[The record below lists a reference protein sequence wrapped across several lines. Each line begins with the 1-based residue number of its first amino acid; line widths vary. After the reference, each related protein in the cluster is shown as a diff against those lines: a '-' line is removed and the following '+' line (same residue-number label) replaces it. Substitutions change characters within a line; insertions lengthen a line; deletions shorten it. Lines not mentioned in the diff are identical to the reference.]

1 MAYLLQAVTRTIKGK
16 KTREEGKLPA
26 VTYGAGN
33 ETVSLDLNY
42 ADFLKL
48 YKQAGDSSLIDLEI
62 DGKGVGKVL
71 VHEVQ
76 RDPVKDTPTHIDLRR
91 IDMNKLMQAPV
102 VLHFVGE
109 APAVK
114 AMGGTLVQTLTTVT
128 VECLPK
134 DLVSF
139 IEVNLS
145 NLKTF
150 EDLVKVKDLVLS
162 AGLKVVAPQGEALV
176 VKVIAAMTEEEI
188 KAMEDAGKNLDVSK
202 IESADKKKEDEAVA
216 EGEAATGD
224 KKAGDKKV
232 EEKKPAE
239 KK

>member
-1 MAYLLQAVTRTIKGK
+1 MAYLLQAVTRTIKGA
-16 KTREEGKLPA
+16 KTREQGKLPA

-42 ADFLKL
+42 SDFLKL

-62 DGKGVGKVL
+62 DGKNVGKVL

-91 IDMNKLMQAPV
+91 IDMNKVMQAPV
-102 VLHFVGE
+102 VLHFIGE

-114 AMGGTLVQTLTTVT
+114 ALGGTLVQNLSMVT

-139 IEVNLS
+139 IEVSLDG
-145 NLKTF
+145 LKTF
-150 EDLVKVKDLVLS
+150 DDLVKVKDLVLS
-162 AGLKVVAPQGEALV
+162 PGLKVVAPHGDALV
-176 VKVIAAMTEEEI
+176 VKVTASLTEDEI

-202 IESADKKKEDEAVA
+202 IETAGKKKEEEEAPA
-216 EGEAATGD
+216 EGAAAE
-224 KKAGDKKV
+224 KKAD
-232 EEKKPAE
+232 EKKPAE

>member
-1 MAYLLQAVTRTIKGK
+1 MAYLLKAVTRTIKGK
-16 KTREEGKLPA
+16 KTREQGALPA

-33 ETVSLDLNY
+33 ETVSLDLNNG
-42 ADFLKL
+42 DFLKL
-48 YKQAGDSSLIDLEI
+48 YKLAGDSSLIDLEI
-62 DGKGVGKVL
+62 DGKNVGKVL

-76 RDPVKDTPTHIDLRR
+76 YHPVKDVPTHVDLRR
-91 IDMNKLMQAPV
+91 IDMNKMMQAPV
-102 VLHFVGE
+102 VLHFIGE

-114 AMGGTLVQTLTTVT
+114 AMGGTLVQNLSQVT

-139 IEVNLS
+139 IEVDLGT
-145 NLKTF
+145 LKSF

-162 AGLKVVAPQGEALV
+162 EGLTVVTPHGDALV
-176 VKVIAAMTEEEI
+176 VKVAASLTEDEI
-188 KAMEDAGKNLDVSK
+188 KALEDAGKNLDVNK
-202 IESADKKKEDEAVA
+202 IESSGKKKEEEGAA
-216 EGEAATGD
+216 GEAAKPGE
-224 KKAGDKKV
+224 KKA

>member
-1 MAYLLQAVTRTIKGK
+1 
-16 KTREEGKLPA
+16 
-26 VTYGAGN
+26 
-33 ETVSLDLNY
+33 
-42 ADFLKL
+42 
-48 YKQAGDSSLIDLEI
+48 
-62 DGKGVGKVL
+62 
-71 VHEVQ
+71 
-76 RDPVKDTPTHIDLRR
+76 
-91 IDMNKLMQAPV
+91 MNKMMQAPV

-114 AMGGTLVQTLTTVT
+114 AMGGTLVQTLSAVT

-162 AGLKVVAPQGEALV
+162 EGLKVVAPQGEALV

-202 IESADKKKEDEAVA
+202 IESAGKKKEDEAA
-216 EGEAATGD
+216 EGEASAAGAD
-224 KKAGDKKV
+224 KKA

>member
-1 MAYLLQAVTRTIKGK
+1 MAYLLKAVTRTIKGK
-16 KTREEGKLPA
+16 KTREQGALPA

-33 ETVSLDLNY
+33 ETVSLDLNNG
-42 ADFLKL
+42 DFLKL
-48 YKQAGDSSLIDLEI
+48 YKLAGDSSLIDLEI
-62 DGKGVGKVL
+62 DGKNVGKVL

-76 RDPVKDTPTHIDLRR
+76 YHPVKDVPTHVDLRR
-91 IDMNKLMQAPV
+91 IDMNKTMQAPV
-102 VLHFVGE
+102 VLHFIGE

-114 AMGGTLVQTLTTVT
+114 AMGGTLVQNLSMVT

-139 IEVNLS
+139 IEVDLGT
-145 NLKTF
+145 LKSF

-162 AGLKVVAPQGEALV
+162 EGLTVVTPHGDALV
-176 VKVIAAMTEEEI
+176 VKVAASLTEDEI
-188 KAMEDAGKNLDVSK
+188 KALEDAGKNLDVNK
-202 IESADKKKEDEAVA
+202 IESSGKKKEEEGVA
-216 EGEAATGD
+216 GEAAKPGE
-224 KKAGDKKV
+224 KKA

>member
-1 MAYLLQAVTRTIKGK
+1 MAYLLQAVTRTIKGA
-16 KTREEGKLPA
+16 KTREQGKLPA

-42 ADFLKL
+42 SEFLKL

-62 DGKGVGKVL
+62 DGKNVGKVL

-91 IDMNKLMQAPV
+91 IDMNKVMQAPV
-102 VLHFVGE
+102 VLHFIGE

-114 AMGGTLVQTLTTVT
+114 ALGGTLVQNLSMVT

-139 IEVNLS
+139 IEVSLN
-145 NLKTF
+145 NLKSF
-150 EDLVKVKDLVLS
+150 DDLVKVKDLVLS
-162 AGLKVVAPQGEALV
+162 EGLKVVSPHGDALV
-176 VKVIAAMTEEEI
+176 VKVAASLTEDEI

-202 IESADKKKEDEAVA
+202 IETAGKKKEEEEAPA
-216 EGEAATGD
+216 EGAATE
-224 KKAGDKKV
+224 KKAD
-232 EEKKPAE
+232 EKK
-239 KK
+239 

>member
-1 MAYLLQAVTRTIKGK
+1 MAYLLKAVTRTIKGK
-16 KTREEGKLPA
+16 KTREQGALPA

-33 ETVSLDLNY
+33 ETVSLDLNNG
-42 ADFLKL
+42 DFLKL
-48 YKQAGDSSLIDLEI
+48 YKLAGDSSLIDLEI
-62 DGKGVGKVL
+62 DGKNVGKVL

-76 RDPVKDTPTHIDLRR
+76 YHPVKDVPTHVDLRR
-91 IDMNKLMQAPV
+91 IDMNKMMQAPV
-102 VLHFVGE
+102 VLHFIGE

-114 AMGGTLVQTLTTVT
+114 AMGGTLVQNLSQVT

-139 IEVNLS
+139 IEVDLGT
-145 NLKTF
+145 LKSF

-162 AGLKVVAPQGEALV
+162 EGLTVVTPHGDALV
-176 VKVIAAMTEEEI
+176 VKVAASLTEDEI
-188 KAMEDAGKNLDVSK
+188 KALEDAGKNLDVNK
-202 IESADKKKEDEAVA
+202 IESSGKKKEEEGVA
-216 EGEAATGD
+216 GEAAKPGE
-224 KKAGDKKV
+224 KKA

>member
-16 KTREEGKLPA
+16 KTREQGKLPA

-33 ETVSLDLNY
+33 DTVSLDLVY
-42 ADFLKL
+42 GDFLKL
-48 YKQAGDSSLIDLEI
+48 YKLAGDSSLIDLEI
-62 DGKGVGKVL
+62 DGKNVGKVL

-76 RDPVKDTPTHIDLRR
+76 RDPVKDTPTHVDLRR

-102 VLHFVGE
+102 VLHFIGE
-109 APAVK
+109 ALAVK
-114 AMGGTLVQTLTTVT
+114 AMGGTLVQNLSQVT

-145 NLKTF
+145 VLKTF
-150 EDLVKVKDLVLS
+150 EDMVKVKDLVLS
-162 AGLKVVAPQGEALV
+162 EGLKVVVPHADALV
-176 VKVIAAMTEEEI
+176 VKVIAAMTDDEI
-188 KAMEDAGKNLDVSK
+188 KAMEDAGKNLDVNK
-202 IESADKKKEDEAVA
+202 IESAGKKKEEEGAA
-216 EGEAATGD
+216 EGAAGE
-224 KKAGDKKV
+224 KKA

>member
-1 MAYLLQAVTRTIKGK
+1 MAYLLKAVTRTIKGK
-16 KTREEGKLPA
+16 KTREQGALPA

-33 ETVSLDLNY
+33 ETVSLDLNNG
-42 ADFLKL
+42 DFLKL
-48 YKQAGDSSLIDLEI
+48 YKLAGDSSLIDLEI
-62 DGKGVGKVL
+62 DGKNVGKVL

-76 RDPVKDTPTHIDLRR
+76 YHPVKDVPTHVDLRR
-91 IDMNKLMQAPV
+91 IDMNKMMQAPV
-102 VLHFVGE
+102 VLHFIGE

-114 AMGGTLVQTLTTVT
+114 AMGGTLVQNLSMVT

-139 IEVNLS
+139 IEVDLGT
-145 NLKTF
+145 LKSF

-162 AGLKVVAPQGEALV
+162 EGLTVVTPHGDALV
-176 VKVIAAMTEEEI
+176 VKVAASLTEDEI
-188 KAMEDAGKNLDVSK
+188 KALEDAGKNLDVNK
-202 IESADKKKEDEAVA
+202 IESSGKKKEEEGVA
-216 EGEAATGD
+216 GEAAKPGE
-224 KKAGDKKV
+224 KKA

>member
-1 MAYLLQAVTRTIKGK
+1 MAYLLKAVTRTIKGK
-16 KTREEGKLPA
+16 KTREQGALPA

-33 ETVSLDLNY
+33 ETVSLDLNNG
-42 ADFLKL
+42 DFLKL
-48 YKQAGDSSLIDLEI
+48 YKLAGDSSLIDLEI
-62 DGKGVGKVL
+62 DGKNVGKVL

-76 RDPVKDTPTHIDLRR
+76 YHPVKDVPTHVDLRR
-91 IDMNKLMQAPV
+91 IDMNKMMQAPV
-102 VLHFVGE
+102 VLHFIGE

-114 AMGGTLVQTLTTVT
+114 AMGGTLVQNLSQVT

-139 IEVNLS
+139 IEVDLGI
-145 NLKTF
+145 LKSF

-162 AGLKVVAPQGEALV
+162 EGLTVVTPHGDALV
-176 VKVIAAMTEEEI
+176 VKVAASLTEDEI
-188 KAMEDAGKNLDVSK
+188 KALEDAGKNLDVNK
-202 IESADKKKEDEAVA
+202 IESSGKKKEEEGVA
-216 EGEAATGD
+216 GEAAKPGE
-224 KKAGDKKV
+224 KKA

>member
-1 MAYLLQAVTRTIKGK
+1 MAYLLQAVTRTIKGAK
-16 KTREEGKLPA
+16 SREEGKLPA

-76 RDPVKDTPTHIDLRR
+76 YNPVKDTPTHVDLRR
-91 IDMNKLMQAPV
+91 IDMNKVMHAPV
-102 VLHFVGE
+102 VLHFIGE
-109 APAVK
+109 SPAVK
-114 AMGGTLVQTLTTVT
+114 ALGGTLVQNLSQVI

-139 IEVNLS
+139 IEIDLS
-145 NLKTF
+145 GLKTF
-150 EDLVKVKDLVLS
+150 EDMVKVKDLVLTP
-162 AGLKVVAPQGEALV
+162 GLKVITPHGDALV
-176 VKVIAAMTEEEI
+176 VKVIPAMTEEEI
-188 KAMEDAGKNLDVSK
+188 KAMEEAGKDMDVSK
-202 IESADKKKEDEAVA
+202 IESAKKKEEETPV
-216 EGEAATGD
+216 EGEAPAVATAE
-224 KKAGDKKV
+224 KKE

>member
-1 MAYLLQAVTRTIKGK
+1 MTYLLQAVTRTIKGADS
-16 KTREEGKLPA
+16 REQGKLPA

-33 ETVSLDLNY
+33 ETISLDLNY

-62 DGKGVGKVL
+62 DGKNVGKVL

-76 RDPVKDTPTHIDLRR
+76 YNPVKDTPTHVDLRR
-91 IDMNKLMQAPV
+91 IDMNKVMQAPV
-102 VLHFVGE
+102 VLHFIGE

-114 AMGGTLVQTLTTVT
+114 SMGGTLVQNISQVT

-134 DLVSF
+134 DLVSALEIDLSILKSF
-139 IEVNLS
+139 EEV
-145 NLKTF
+145 
-150 EDLVKVKDLVLS
+150 VKVKDLVLP
-162 AGLKVVAPQGEALV
+162 AGLKIVAPQGDVLV
-176 VKVIAAMTEEEI
+176 TKVVASMTEEEI
-188 KAMEDAGKNLDVSK
+188 KAMEEAGKNMDVSK
-202 IESADKKKEDEAVA
+202 IESAAKKKEEEAV
-216 EGEAATGD
+216 EGEAPA
-224 KKAGDKKV
+224 AGAEKKV